1 MAEYMFPAIFDNSE
15 NENRAFT
22 ITFPDLPG
30 GISQGEDM

>member
-1 MAEYMFPAIFDNSE
+1 MAEYMFLAIFDNSE